1 MDLEEELTEE
11 IKELDEL
18 NEEPPLPLGEYV
30 PDEEIFDLTELS
42 DRLLGVTS
50 LLNHIDQY
58 KEDVS
63 KKRRETDWK
72 ILDILHRLEDNIDN
86 MTVYGFFK
94 VIYELHHLREL
105 RRTLKVSDTVIYEFQ
120 RNSNRLNN
128 EGNRKMLDSTVCR
141 ELDKLTRPYRNRV
154 YTEEQLNDMFTATEL
169 TDEEKEQM
177 HNLLLQIEAM
187 SLVNPPQ
194 KKRRGRPKKNTTS
207 E

>member
-18 NEEPPLPLGEYV
+18 NEEPSGEYV
-30 PDEEIFDLTELS
+30 PDEEIFGLTELS

-50 LLNHIDQY
+50 LLNHIDRY

-94 VIYELHHLREL
+94 VMYELHHLREL

-120 RNSNRLNN
+120 RNSNKLNN
-128 EGNRKMLDSTVCR
+128 EGNRKMLDGTICR

-154 YTEEQLNDMFTATEL
+154 YTEEQLDEMFTATEL
-169 TDEEKEQM
+169 TDEEKVQM
-177 HNLLLQIEAM
+177 HDLLLQIETM
-187 SLVNPPQ
+187 SLSFNSPQ
-194 KKRRGRPKKNTTS
+194 KKKRGRPKKSTTS
-207 E
+207 K